1 MYKHERQF
9 RLSSCSN
16 RESEWARIQATAATK
31 TLMLGQIKMA
41 THNLFS
47 LMYKHL
53 QRKIPARDMDDTAL
67 QLDKVRD
74 RGRVIL
80 KGGHDI
86 VYNIQYLV
94 ISLLQKPPKLY
105 RELVYSIDNL
115 YF

>member
-9 RLSSCSN
+9 KLSSRSN

-67 QLDKVRD
+67 QLDKVKD

-80 KGGHDI
+80 KGGHDK
-86 VYNIQYLV
+86 VYIQYL
-94 ISLLQKPPKLY
+94 LLQNAPKLY
-105 RELVYSIDNL
+105 REHLYSIDNL